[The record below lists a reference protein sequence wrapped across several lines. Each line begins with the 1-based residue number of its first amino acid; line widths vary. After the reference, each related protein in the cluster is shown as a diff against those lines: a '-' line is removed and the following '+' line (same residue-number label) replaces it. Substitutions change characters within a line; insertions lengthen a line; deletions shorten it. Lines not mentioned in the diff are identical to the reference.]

1 MATPTPHPA
10 ISADIS
16 FERYVIRPSQ
26 RDVLVDGTSVRLG
39 GRAFDVLI
47 TLVERRDRVVSKHEL
62 LDLVWPGMIVEEN
75 NLQVHIS
82 TLRKLLGPQV
92 IATIPGR
99 GYRFTAVLDTTT
111 VAPVD
116 PIATPPAPPTQAL
129 TSTGNLPHT
138 LPALFGREED
148 VAALV
153 ALVRAH
159 RLVTVIGAGGIGKTR
174 LAQAV
179 ALAETM
185 RWPDGVWLIELAS
198 INEPELLG
206 VTVAHALGIVLTAR
220 KSAVTEVAEALST
233 KRLLL
238 VLDNCEHLLAS
249 SAAMASALLA
259 QASGVCVLATSQ
271 EPLHLIEEQQ
281 FRLQPLTIPEDATS
295 AAACEYGA
303 VALFAARARS
313 ADPRF
318 ELTDKN
324 LGSAIDICRRLDG
337 IALAIELAAA
347 RVLLLGV
354 DGVRARLDD
363 RFRVLTGGARIALKR
378 HQTLRAAVEWSYAL
392 LTDDERTVLCRLG
405 VFVGSFGLA
414 SAQHVA
420 ADGEIDVWAALE
432 HLGALLDKSLVSA
445 VTSEEPRYRLL
456 ETTRSFALEKLQ
468 EHGDTDIVFRRHAEA
483 MRTTFE
489 QSLSE
494 RWNTLVQTR
503 LARYMSDIDNLRAAL
518 GWADGRAEASELLI
532 ALVGAS
538 TWLWLSGGQK
548 AEGLRYCGLALE
560 RVDDSTAPALE
571 ARLQMGYSSLD
582 DANATAQHLRASERA
597 VSLYRLAG
605 DRAGLYA
612 ALVDRARAVALSG
625 DLALCQTICRE
636 AENLVDP
643 AWPPAL
649 RAHLLNAKLYFSWAG
664 GQLEE
669 ARALAHTSYQ
679 LAMATGDTGAI
690 LNSLIYR
697 EQIAA
702 TMGHLD
708 EAVVLGREIVDRGRG
723 RQQRFSVSIPL
734 GNLSAAL
741 TELGQLDE
749 ALAVARECVPIK
761 IRDGSLWIRL
771 DAFALLAFKRGRI
784 REAALTLGCVEATY
798 TKRGHP
804 RQPNEQRARDQVM
817 VALQQKL
824 PKSVLKQL
832 LLEGA
837 SLSDQEAAQIALAD

>member
-1 MATPTPHPA
+1 MA
-10 ISADIS
+10 
-16 FERYVIRPSQ
+16 Q
-26 RDVLVDGTSVRLG
+26 
-39 GRAFDVLI
+39 
-47 TLVERRDRVVSKHEL
+47 
-62 LDLVWPGMIVEEN
+62 
-75 NLQVHIS
+75 
-82 TLRKLLGPQV
+82 
-92 IATIPGR
+92 
-99 GYRFTAVLDTTT
+99 
-111 VAPVD
+111 
-116 PIATPPAPPTQAL
+116 
-129 TSTGNLPHT
+129 
-138 LPALFGREED
+138 
-148 VAALV
+148 
-153 ALVRAH
+153 
-159 RLVTVIGAGGIGKTR
+159 
-174 LAQAV
+174 
-179 ALAETM
+179 
-185 RWPDGVWLIELAS
+185 
-198 INEPELLG
+198 
-206 VTVAHALGIVLTAR
+206 ALGIVLTAR
-220 KSAVTEVAEALST
+220 KSAVTEVADALTS

-249 SAAMASALLA
+249 SAAMASALLT
-259 QASGVCVLATSQ
+259 QASGVCMLATSQ

-281 FRLQPLTIPEDATS
+281 FRLQPLTIPDDATS

-324 LGSAIDICRRLDG
+324 LGSVIDICRRLDG

-347 RVLLLGV
+347 RVSLLGV

-420 ADGEIDVWAALE
+420 ADGEIDAWAALE

-468 EHGDTDIVFRRHAEA
+468 EHGDTAAVFRRHAESV
-483 MRTTFE
+483 RTTFE
-489 QSLSE
+489 QSLTD
-494 RWNTLVQTR
+494 RWIAPIQSR
-503 LARYMSDIDNLRAAL
+503 LARYMPDINNLRAAL
-518 GWADGRAEASELLI
+518 DWTGGSAETSELLI
-532 ALVGAS
+532 ALVGAT

-548 AEGLRYCGLALE
+548 AEGMRYCRLALDWLDE
-560 RVDDSTAPALE
+560 STPPALE
-571 ARLQMGYSSLD
+571 ARLQLGYSTLD
-582 DANATAQHLRASERA
+582 DAAATAQHLQASERA
-597 VSLYRLAG
+597 VSLYRLVG
-605 DRAGLYA
+605 DRMGLYA
-612 ALVDRARAVALSG
+612 ALVNRARTVALSG
-625 DLALCQTICRE
+625 DLTHCEAICRE
-636 AENLVDP
+636 AESLIDP
-643 AWPPAL
+643 VWPPAL
-649 RAHLLNAKLYFSWAG
+649 RAHLLSAKLYSLWAG
-664 GQLEE
+664 GRLDE
-669 ARALAHTSYQ
+669 ARAVGDTAYQ
-679 LAMATGDTGAI
+679 LAIASGDAGAI

-702 TMGHLD
+702 SMGNLD
-708 EAVVLGREIVDRGRG
+708 AAVVLGREIIDRGRG
-723 RQQRFSVSIPL
+723 RQQRFSISIPL

-761 IRDGSLWIRL
+761 IRDGSLW
-771 DAFALLAFKRGRI
+771 AFALLAFKRDRI
-784 REAALTLGCVEATY
+784 REAVLTLGCAEAIY
-798 TKRGHP
+798 AKRGHP

-817 VALQQKL
+817 TALQQKL